1 MCMDYLLYEQHAAA
15 YIQNKGYEILYE
27 NYRRSRI
34 QIDVV
39 ARKENVLVIIEV
51 KYRKNEGLPCGL
63 IYRGQMQ
70 RILNAAIP
78 LMAQHHCLEWQLLLF
93 YYTGEILVPELFPI
107 EC

>member
-1 MCMDYLLYEQHAAA
+1 MDYQLYEQHAAA

-27 NYRRSRI
+27 NYRKSRT

-39 ARKENVLVIIEV
+39 ARKENILVIIEV
-51 KYRKNEGLPCGL
+51 KYRKNEELPCEL
-63 IYRGQMQ
+63 ISRGQMQ
-70 RILNAAIP
+70 RILKQAGP

-93 YYTGEILVPELFPI
+93 YYFGESLVPQLFPI